1 MSPATC
7 LRSLLQ
13 WESRMLEARADV
25 VPFLQVRPWH
35 HLQVLTQSIQSIL
48 YFLTY
53 FNIFFIFCKSGHS
66 IIFNP
71 FFIFWFYHLLYL
83 LQVRDQHHLQPNLL
97 AGDSWFL
104 ELFHLPR
111 RPRPY
116 VVTTFQPF
124 CRPLKVQKAPQRR
137 LLNLMDSFRRL
148 SSRPHCWW
156 WLLLR
161 AVMASLM
168 EAICLSLIR
177 NASQSPQAA
186 QPKHKF
192 TETKTVAST

>member
-13 WESRMLEARADV
+13 WESRMPEARADV
-25 VPFLQVRPWH
+25 VPFLQVRPW
-35 HLQVLTQSIQSIL
+35 
-48 YFLTY
+48 
-53 FNIFFIFCKSGHS
+53 
-66 IIFNP
+66 
-71 FFIFWFYHLLYL
+71 
-83 LQVRDQHHLQPNLL
+83 HHLQPNLL

-177 NASQSPQAA
+177 NASQSPQAP

-192 TETKTVAST
+192 TKTKNSCKHIDNNGK

>member
-1 MSPATC
+1 MSSKLIAM
-7 LRSLLQ
+7 REQNARGASRRGSLFASQTLA
-13 WESRMLEARADV
+13 SSS
-25 VPFLQVRPWH
+25 
-35 HLQVLTQSIQSIL
+35 TQSISNMSFSSIL
-48 YFLTY
+48 HFPAFLSSLLS
-53 FNIFFIFCKSGHS
+53 CKSGPS
-66 IIFNP
+66 IIFDP
-71 FFIFWFYHLLYL
+71 FFIFYLYNLRYL
-83 LQVRDQHHLQPNLL
+83 LQVRDQHRLQPNLL
-97 AGDSWFL
+97 AGDSRFL

-192 TETKTVAST
+192 TKTKTVAST

>member
-1 MSPATC
+1 MNVSSHMSSKLIAM
-7 LRSLLQ
+7 REQNARGASRRGSLFASQTLA
-13 WESRMLEARADV
+13 SSSSFN
-25 VPFLQVRPWH
+25 PIY
-35 HLQVLTQSIQSIL
+35 SIHSL
-48 YFLTY
+48 FSYLF
-53 FNIFFIFCKSGHS
+53 IFFIFCKSGHS
-66 IIFNP
+66 IIFDP

-192 TETKTVAST
+192 TKTKTVAST